1 MKRQGIVL
9 LLLVLLKSSFVF
21 SQIKEGK
28 VDFIVSYPNSELPK
42 ESLSMLPNHTVLWFK
57 NEQSRFDMKM
67 AMGMNMSTITDNKN
81 MVILMDILGK
91 KTAIKKQMAD
101 LAKTANSNSNKSK
114 VTLTSEVKDIAG
126 YHCKKATINSED
138 GEIEIWFTTEI
149 FGNNSW
155 NESFKGIKGFPM
167 EFNMK
172 TGQMEM
178 HLIAEKVYT
187 EKVEDSVFI
196 VPNDYV
202 FLSDAETKAMFDGFK

>member
-1 MKRQGIVL
+1 MKRHGIVL
-9 LLLVLLKSSFVF
+9 LLFVILKSSCVF

-28 VDFIVSYPNSELPK
+28 VDFKVSYPNSELPK
-42 ESLSMLPNHTVLWFK
+42 QSLSMFPDHTVVWFK

-67 AMGMNMSTITDNKN
+67 AMGMNMSTIIDDKN

-101 LAKTANSNSNKSK
+101 LAKNANSSSNKSK
-114 VTLTSEVKDIAG
+114 VTLTTEVKDIAG
-126 YHCKKATINSED
+126 YHCKKATVKTED
-138 GEIEIWFTTEI
+138 GELEIWFTTEI
-149 FGNNSW
+149 IGNNSW
-155 NESFKGIKGFPM
+155 NESFKGINGFPM

-178 HLIAEKVYT
+178 HLIAEKVNV
-187 EKVEDSVFI
+187 EKVENSIFI